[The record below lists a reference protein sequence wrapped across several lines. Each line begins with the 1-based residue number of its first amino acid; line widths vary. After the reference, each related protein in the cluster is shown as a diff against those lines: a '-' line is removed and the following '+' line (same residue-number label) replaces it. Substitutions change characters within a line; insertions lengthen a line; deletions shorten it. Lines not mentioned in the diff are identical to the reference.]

1 MEGWQK
7 WASRVERAPVTRSQ
21 VHENGCDWHMGQFEV
36 WDAWA
41 GPACRVARA
50 NARLQRQV
58 KTRFGTR
65 RGPGESMRRW
75 STVAICI
82 TFSVFLAGCP
92 KGNQDFK
99 SGVHAEDLKDYDAA
113 VEYYLKAAKVDPHN
127 ANFQIK
133 LNQARFEAGQ
143 LHLHQGLKLREKG
156 DLQGAL
162 AEFQRAQI
170 MDPSSSVADQE
181 AKKTMDMIA
190 ERMAANQAQAEEP
203 LAENGEPVMATAP
216 PEVKPLSRA
225 PINLKMSNDARVV
238 FDTIGKLAGLTVI
251 YDPDLQ
257 QKKISTELNNVTL
270 EQALD
275 IVCLESKTFWKPV
288 TENII
293 IVVPDQA
300 QKRRDYE
307 EQVVRTFYLS
317 NVALAQDL
325 TEIATGLR
333 QLLELKR
340 AQQVNS
346 QNAIIIRDTPDK
358 LMLAEKIIR
367 DIDKAKPEV
376 IVQIMI
382 LEARTDN
389 LRNLGILPVQSVT
402 AAINPSYT
410 SSSTSSS
417 TTTSTTSSSS
427 NTATLNQLRH
437 LNQSDLVFTLPSAT
451 ANFLLTD
458 SSTKILQ
465 NPELRGVDGQ
475 SAKLKIGD
483 RVPVATGSFQAGV
496 GVGATS
502 GAGFVNP
509 LVNTQFQY
517 IDVGVNV
524 DVTPHVHPNRDISM
538 KVSIEV
544 SSVTGTSTIGGISQ
558 PIISQRKVEHEIR
571 LKEGEVSI
579 LGGLIQRTDTNTLNG
594 WPGLAKVP
602 VMHYLFSGT
611 NTEIQEDEVLIVLT
625 PHIVRMPDWN
635 KSNLRAMLSGTDTFV
650 GAKRELEVKAP
661 TANPNPQMTPPTAPA
676 QTPAGPLVPAGAPAP
691 AGQPTAPGAVP
702 QAQGASGPQIR
713 FEPAALNLT
722 AGQTATIGV
731 VVENVTDLYSVP
743 MLLQYNPAI
752 ISVEEVRH
760 GGFLSGGTQEIAIVQ
775 RVDKEH
781 GQAIISATRQ
791 PNTPGVNGS
800 GTLLGVVVKALAPGT
815 TNLSIVQVNAK
826 DSQQKPI
833 PLVTSE
839 ATLRVQ

>member
-1 MEGWQK
+1 
-7 WASRVERAPVTRSQ
+7 
-21 VHENGCDWHMGQFEV
+21 
-36 WDAWA
+36 
-41 GPACRVARA
+41 
-50 NARLQRQV
+50 
-58 KTRFGTR
+58 
-65 RGPGESMRRW
+65 MRRW
-75 STVAICI
+75 SAVAICI
-82 TFSVFLAGCP
+82 LFGVILGGCP
-92 KGNQDFK
+92 KGNPDYK
-99 SGVHAEDLKDYDAA
+99 AGMHAEDLKDYDAA
-113 VEYYLKAAKVDPHN
+113 VEYYLKATKVDPHN
-127 ANFQIK
+127 ANYQIK

-143 LHLHQGLKLREKG
+143 LHVHEGLKLREKG

-162 AEFQRAQI
+162 AQFQRAEI
-170 MDPSSSVADQE
+170 LDPSSSVADQE

-190 ERMAANQAQAEEP
+190 EKVAANQAQAEEP
-203 LAENGEPVMATAP
+203 LVENGEPVMATAP
-216 PEVKPLSRA
+216 PEIKPLSRA

-251 YDPDLQ
+251 YDPDIQ

-293 IVVPDQA
+293 IVVGDQA

-317 NVALAQDL
+317 NVAIAQDL
-325 TEIATGLR
+325 TEITTGLR
-333 QLLELKR
+333 QLLDLKR
-340 AQQVNS
+340 IQQVNS

-358 LMLAEKIIR
+358 LMLADKIIR

-376 IVQIMI
+376 IVQVMI

-389 LRNLGILPVQSVT
+389 LKNLGIQQVQSIS
-402 AAINPSYT
+402 AAVNPSYST
-410 SSSTSSS
+410 SSTSSS
-417 TTTSTTSSSS
+417 TTTATSSTASS
-427 NTATLNQLRH
+427 GTTATLSQLRH
-437 LNQSDLVFTLPSAT
+437 LNQSDLVLTLPSAT

-496 GVGATS
+496 GVGSTS

-517 IDVGVNV
+517 IDVGVNI
-524 DVTPHVHPNRDISM
+524 DMTPHVHPNRDISL

-544 SSVTGTSTIGGISQ
+544 SSVTGTSSIGGISQ

-579 LGGLIQRTDTNTLNG
+579 LAGLIQRTDTKTLNG
-594 WPGLAKVP
+594 WPGLANVP
-602 VMHYLFSGT
+602 VMHYLFAT
-611 NTEIQEDEVLIVLT
+611 DNTETQEDEVLIVLT
-625 PHIVRMPDWN
+625 PRVVRMPDWS
-635 KSNLRAMLSGTDTFV
+635 KANLRAMFSGTDTFV

-661 TANPNPQMTPPTAPA
+661 TANPNPQMIPPAGPA

-691 AGQPTAPGAVP
+691 APAPVTPPVAPSVVP
-702 QAQGASGPQIR
+702 QAQGAMGPRMR

-800 GTLLGVVVKALAPGT
+800 GTLLGVVIKALAPGT